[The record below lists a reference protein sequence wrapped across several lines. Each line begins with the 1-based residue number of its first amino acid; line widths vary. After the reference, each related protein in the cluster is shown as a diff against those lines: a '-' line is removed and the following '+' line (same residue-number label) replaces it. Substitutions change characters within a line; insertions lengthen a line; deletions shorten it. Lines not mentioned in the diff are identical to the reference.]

1 MKRIILMLLS
11 IFGVSHSAE
20 TESLFRKSVLDGIE
34 KIKLGEINNSMN
46 LIRRGINCFY
56 VEGGKYDA
64 TLSVMTRGLIDNEG
78 DKRRKAA
85 YLVYIA
91 VIELTNPSKEPGKII
106 EFLNR
111 AQSEDATLPEI
122 YNTRAIVHVGNKDY
136 DKALVDYS
144 KAIELNPKYLDAWSN
159 RAMTY
164 HKLGKID
171 LAVADYSRYQD
182 LLNSI
187 YYANSPQGNSP
198 EPSR

>member
-1 MKRIILMLLS
+1 MKRILLLLLS

-20 TESLFRKSVLDGIE
+20 SVFRKSVLEGIE

-56 VEGGKYDA
+56 IEGGKYDA
-64 TLSVMTRGLIDNEG
+64 TLSAMTRGLIDNEG

-91 VIELTNPSKEPGKII
+91 VIELTKPSKELGKIL
-106 EFLNR
+106 EYLNT
-111 AQSEDATLPEI
+111 AQSEDGTLPEI
-122 YNTRAIVHVGNKDY
+122 YNTRAIVHDGNKNY
-136 DKALVDYS
+136 DKALMDYS

-159 RAMTY
+159 RAICY
-164 HKLGKID
+164 RRLGKTE
-171 LAVADYSRYQD
+171 LAVADYSHYQD

-198 EPSR
+198 NSGR